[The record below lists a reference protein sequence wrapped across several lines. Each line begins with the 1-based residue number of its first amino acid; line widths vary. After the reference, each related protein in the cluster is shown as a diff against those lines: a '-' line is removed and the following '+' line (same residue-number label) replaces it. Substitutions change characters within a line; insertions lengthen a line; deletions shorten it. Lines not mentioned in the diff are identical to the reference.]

1 MLARGSKSGS
11 AEGSM
16 PSTRGNGSKM
26 MWFCSLGL
34 FGGVSLQPLFAER
47 AVRTVLGPAHRG
59 IVNRVAFVGQLYGY
73 AKPDRSPCYSLSD
86 FVEEE
91 ARTARGGFG
100 LAEIFVAGDRQ
111 HPVAPVAAHALRVG
125 KLEGGDREKR
135 LPGIA
140 RRNGFRNLDK
150 PNRRW
155 MGGKELP
162 DGIRVRPGRVGGAH
176 RIQELHESFRGARRE
191 AVDRVTD
198 DVGMDM

>member
-47 AVRTVLGPAHRG
+47 AVRTVLGPVHRG
-59 IVNRVAFVGQLYGY
+59 IVNRVVFVGQLYGY

-111 HPVAPVAAHALRVG
+111 HPVAPVATHAVRVG

-135 LPGIA
+135 LPGKA
-140 RRNGFRNLDK
+140 RWNGLRDLDK
-150 PNRRW
+150 PHRRR
-155 MGGKELP
+155 MRGKELL
-162 DGIRVRPGRVGGAH
+162 DGIRVRPGRVGGNQC
-176 RIQELHESFRGARRE
+176 IQELDEPLGSAHRE
-191 AVDRVTD
+191 AVDR
-198 DVGMDM
+198 M